1 MKLTGTILGFLLG
14 FIFGHNI
21 VVAVV
26 CALIGYFVFDKP
38 RLEKNEK
45 RQKAYN
51 AFSKG
56 ANYNLALVDI
66 TFSFMGYIARGAGR
80 INEEHIG
87 SAYSVMEMMQLDE
100 NARKTA
106 MTAFNAGK
114 QPDFNIDAKVA
125 ELKAI
130 IGDNDAFVD
139 YILEIQ
145 IQVALSDG
153 VLAKQEHDRLIILAA
168 SLGVS
173 VQSMERLIT
182 IRYSEMMFSQRFRN
196 SGYDYQQ
203 SSQENYQNDRNSS
216 YESGYGKGNSEDE
229 SRSYNG
235 NYSSQ
240 SKLDAAYKVLGIE
253 KSASDDE
260 VKKAHRRLML
270 KYHPDRLASQGLTE
284 EMIRMYTEKA
294 KDIQAAFDLIK
305 KKEALNNYTS
315 RAYF

>member
-182 IRYSEMMFSQRFRN
+182 IRYSEMMFLSVLETPDTTISRAHRKIIRMTVTHRMRVAMEKATLKMRAVPTMATTQVSPSLMLRTRFR
-196 SGYDYQQ
+196 Y
-203 SSQENYQNDRNSS
+203 
-216 YESGYGKGNSEDE
+216 
-229 SRSYNG
+229 
-235 NYSSQ
+235 
-240 SKLDAAYKVLGIE
+240 
-253 KSASDDE
+253 
-260 VKKAHRRLML
+260 
-270 KYHPDRLASQGLTE
+270 
-284 EMIRMYTEKA
+284 
-294 KDIQAAFDLIK
+294 
-305 KKEALNNYTS
+305 
-315 RAYF
+315 

>member
-26 CALIGYFVFDKP
+26 CALISYFVFDKP

-253 KSASDDE
+253 KSASDGE

-294 KDIQAAFDLIK
+294 KDIQAAFDTIK
-305 KKEALNNYTS
+305 KERGFK
-315 RAYF
+315 

>member
-182 IRYSEMMFSQRFRN
+182 IRYSEMMFSQSFRN

-294 KDIQAAFDLIK
+294 KDIQAAFDTIK
-305 KKEALNNYTS
+305 KERGFK
-315 RAYF
+315 

>member
-240 SKLDAAYKVLGIE
+240 SKLDAAYKVLGIK

-305 KKEALNNYTS
+305 KERGLK
-315 RAYF
+315 

>member
-26 CALIGYFVFDKP
+26 CTLIGYFVFDKP

-229 SRSYNG
+229 SRSCNG

-294 KDIQAAFDLIK
+294 KDIQAAFDTIK
-305 KKEALNNYTS
+305 KERGFK
-315 RAYF
+315 

>member
-253 KSASDDE
+253 KSVSDDE

-294 KDIQAAFDLIK
+294 KDIQAAFDTIK
-305 KKEALNNYTS
+305 KERGFK
-315 RAYF
+315 

>member
-56 ANYNLALVDI
+56 ANYNLALVNI

-229 SRSYNG
+229 SRSCNG

-294 KDIQAAFDLIK
+294 KDIQAAFDTIK
-305 KKEALNNYTS
+305 KERGFK
-315 RAYF
+315 

>member
-1 MKLTGTILGFLLG
+1 MKLTGTIFGFLLG
-14 FIFGHNI
+14 IIFGHNI

-56 ANYNLALVDI
+56 ANYNLSLVDI

-87 SAYSVMEMMQLDE
+87 TAYSVMQMMQLDE
-100 NARKTA
+100 NAKKVA

-114 QPDFNIDAKVA
+114 QPDFNIDSKVA

-130 IGDNDAFVD
+130 IGDNDAFID

-173 VQSMERLIT
+173 VQSMERLIS

-196 SGYDYQQ
+196 SGYSYENSEQ
-203 SSQENYQNDRNSS
+203 SSYQDNSGSSYNNSYGNDNSS
-216 YESGYGKGNSEDE
+216 Y
-229 SRSYNG
+229 NG
-235 NYSSQ
+235 QYQSQ
-240 SKLDAAYKVLGIE
+240 SKLDAAYKVLGID

-305 KKEALNNYTS
+305 KERGIK
-315 RAYF
+315 

>member
-26 CALIGYFVFDKP
+26 CALIGYFVFDKT

-114 QPDFNIDAKVA
+114 QHDFNIDAKVA

-182 IRYSEMMFSQRFRN
+182 IRYSEMIFSQRFRN

-294 KDIQAAFDLIK
+294 KDIQAAFDTIK
-305 KKEALNNYTS
+305 KERGFK
-315 RAYF
+315 

>member
-1 MKLTGTILGFLLG
+1 MLNAWATLS
-14 FIFGHNI
+14 
-21 VVAVV
+21 
-26 CALIGYFVFDKP
+26 
-38 RLEKNEK
+38 LE
-45 RQKAYN
+45 AD
-51 AFSKG
+51 
-56 ANYNLALVDI
+56 V
-66 TFSFMGYIARGAGR
+66 
-80 INEEHIG
+80 
-87 SAYSVMEMMQLDE
+87 LDE

-305 KKEALNNYTS
+305 KERGFK
-315 RAYF
+315 

>member
-1 MKLTGTILGFLLG
+1 M
-14 FIFGHNI
+14 
-21 VVAVV
+21 V

-114 QPDFNIDAKVA
+114 QPDFN
-125 ELKAI
+125 
-130 IGDNDAFVD
+130 
-139 YILEIQ
+139 

-253 KSASDDE
+253 KST
-260 VKKAHRRLML
+260 
-270 KYHPDRLASQGLTE
+270 SQTDAQ
-284 EMIRMYTEKA
+284 I
-294 KDIQAAFDLIK
+294 
-305 KKEALNNYTS
+305 S
-315 RAYF
+315 S

>member
-1 MKLTGTILGFLLG
+1 MKLTGTIFGFLLG
-14 FIFGHNI
+14 IIFGHNI

-56 ANYNLALVDI
+56 ANYNLSLVDI

-87 SAYSVMEMMQLDE
+87 TAYSVMQMMQLDE
-100 NARKTA
+100 NAKKVA

-114 QPDFNIDAKVA
+114 QPDFNIDSKVA

-130 IGDNDAFVD
+130 IGDNDAFID

-173 VQSMERLIT
+173 VQSMERLIS

-196 SGYDYQQ
+196 SGYSYENSEQ
-203 SSQENYQNDRNSS
+203 SSYQDNSGSSYDNSYGNDNSS
-216 YESGYGKGNSEDE
+216 Y
-229 SRSYNG
+229 NG
-235 NYSSQ
+235 QYQSQ
-240 SKLDAAYKVLGIE
+240 SKLDAAYKVLGID

-305 KKEALNNYTS
+305 KERGIK
-315 RAYF
+315 

>member
-87 SAYSVMEMMQLDE
+87 SAYSVMEMMRLDE

-153 VLAKQEHDRLIILAA
+153 VLAKKEHDRLIILAA

-294 KDIQAAFDLIK
+294 KDIQAAFDTIK
-305 KKEALNNYTS
+305 KERGFK
-315 RAYF
+315 

>member
-216 YESGYGKGNSEDE
+216 YESGYGKGYSEDE
-229 SRSYNG
+229 SCSYNG

-253 KSASDDE
+253 KSASDDD

-305 KKEALNNYTS
+305 KERGFK
-315 RAYF
+315 